1 MTTHPTPAGI
11 EFLVDACGCDPDA
24 LAAQDRLELILR
36 WIIDDLDLPIV
47 NAPAWQTIGESDRLS
62 GEAALEDAHVSVHT
76 YPAAGLAAF
85 NLYASRTRISW
96 AWNDLLLDLLGA
108 RWIDERVVLRGG
120 DGMLRRGKRRM
131 REVRSGHP
139 RLRLLKRL

>member
-1 MTTHPTPAGI
+1 MTAHPAPAGI
-11 EFLVDACGCDPDA
+11 EFLVDACGCDLDA

-47 NAPAWQTIGESDRLS
+47 NGPVWQTIGESGRLS

-85 NLYASRTRISW
+85 NLYASSTRISW
-96 AWNDLLLDLLGA
+96 AWNELLLDLLGA
-108 RWIDERVVLRGG
+108 RRIDVRVVLRGG
-120 DGMLRRGKRRM
+120 DGMLRRGKRRT
-131 REVRSGHP
+131 REVRSRHP